1 MVESSVAVYYDDQEY
16 EEEVEE
22 QPEEEVPIGL
32 IVGVVVGALVVG
44 VIIGVV
50 VYKYRKNKQ
59 QTNVKIDG
67 DSDLGDLDVKGENVN
82 LGTTQIHNLNNIKVI
97 YG

>member
-44 VIIGVV
+44 VIIGVA
-50 VYKYRKNKQ
+50 VYKYRKSKQ
-59 QTNVKIDG
+59 LADENN
-67 DSDLGDLDVKGENVN
+67 SEKGVDESREMEKKREKFEMTEENLFPHV
-82 LGTTQIHNLNNIKVI
+82 
-97 YG
+97 